1 MRTSAR
7 ISLASASLL
16 SSSQVS
22 NLEAD
27 AARTMAWRVVHLN
40 LVAAELNR
48 RHVIE
53 GVHLRLRLHGDAEHR
68 SLLDYS
74 VVQEQVFGVQ
84 TDGNVEGF
92 LRRCDAGDVIDMR
105 VRQQDM
111 LHLEVE
117 GADSRNE
124 LVHFVARVDHDC
136 LVRALAADNEAV
148 LHEWRNRANL
158 ENHGR
163 IIAFM
168 VLCVVDDLLF
178 SVKISTA
185 AKALGVDIYFE
196 RSADM
201 VLARARE
208 KQPSL
213 IIFDLNSVRLRPLE
227 MIEALKADP
236 DLKALPT
243 LGYVS
248 HVQTETIAAAR
259 KAGVDEVLARSAFV
273 EQLGSIL
280 TKDRG
285 ARTQ

>member
-124 LVHFVARVDHDC
+124 LVHFVARVDHNR